1 MFILPLHC
9 LSGLYRSSSSTCG
22 HFQQATQPYEW
33 PNFTK
38 PLARAISTIKMDES
52 HLASSISSITTTIQV
67 VQLPSHTASS
77 SLQAHRASNTQLTSC
92 RPSSSASYQTKTSQ
106 NSSHQASNQLPNVP
120 AIANSTTSTPLHLRY
135 QATQWLNDVILVIQH
150 NKHDH
155 HNQSKGQKPLPITQP
170 HVMKRDQTSASPES
184 TERSAA
190 APTAQSHH
198 KSLQQPTRRTL

>member
-1 MFILPLHC
+1 M
-9 LSGLYRSSSSTCG
+9 SGQTSPSLLQEP
-22 HFQQATQPYEW
+22 FQPS
-33 PNFTK
+33 K
-38 PLARAISTIKMDES
+38 IDES

-67 VQLPSHTASS
+67 VQSPSYTTSS
-77 SLQAHRASNTQLTSC
+77 SLQAYNAPNIQLTSC
-92 RPSSSASYQTKTSQ
+92 RPSSSASYQPKTSQ

-120 AIANSTTSTPLHLRY
+120 AIANVTTSTPLHLRY
-135 QATQWLNDVILVIQH
+135 QATQWLNEVILVIQH

-198 KSLQQPTRRTL
+198 RLLQQPTRRTL